1 MFECHVCK
9 NNQAREKL
17 VDEVFQIDGKHV
29 LVKNI
34 PAKVCGRC
42 GEVVF
47 SRETTEKVRQMLHGA
62 AKPVKSI
69 FVDVFVFN

>member
-9 NNQAREKL
+9 NNQARQKL

-29 LVKNI
+29 LVENI
-34 PAKVCGRC
+34 PAKVCGCC

-69 FVDVFVFN
+69 SVDVFTFN